1 MTLLTRFLV
10 IACLLL
16 GVTGL
21 SAQDAVERRALV
33 LGLES
38 ARWAQA
44 KLRRVAPEDLA
55 LLTRELPV
63 DLAPLMEGELLDVSL
78 PGAPTRIFQ
87 RGGRQLEAVSWAGPG
102 EFRVEWVGNNR
113 YLLYPTSKVSDEAT
127 DYLSVIV
134 YAVTGQRFKFISFD
148 DDLSSVKGQLAK
160 VDPLPTAAT
169 AVLFQTE
176 LNRSYLDPASSPLKP
191 LEREVLQARG
201 GHDFFPV
208 DSAYRIVTTL
218 EPVMNGDT
226 IQMPTSAGY
235 DKLYRVYG
243 YLNFPLR
250 GEEVRMTVY
259 QSLRKG
265 GNPEYRDHLFLPFRD
280 GTTGKE
286 TYGGGRYLDLYLPRT
301 EDRRIVVDFNH
312 AYQPYCAYT
321 TGYACPLPPEENTL
335 PVRVEAGVKHVDL
348 GGHK

>member
-1 MTLLTRFLV
+1 MTRFLV

-55 LLTRELPV
+55 LMTRELPV
-63 DLAPLMEGELLDVSL
+63 DLAPLMEGELRDLTL
-78 PGAPTRIFQ
+78 PGIPGWVTRKGGTQ
-87 RGGRQLEAVSWAGPG
+87 REVNKTFNT
-102 EFRVEWVGNNR
+102 EMTFDVEWVGNNR
-113 YLLYPTSKVSDEAT
+113 YVLWAT
-127 DYLSVIV
+127 DSVSRRNMTSLTVTV
-134 YAVTGQRFKFISFD
+134 YAVSGQRFKYICWE
-148 DDLSSVKGQLAK
+148 DDLVLLKGQLAK

-176 LNRSYLDPASSPLKP
+176 LNRSYLDSSSSPLKP

-218 EPVMNGDT
+218 EPVANGDT
-226 IQMPTSAGY
+226 IRMPTSAGY

-301 EDRRIVVDFNH
+301 EDRRVVVDFNH